1 MDKNLAITA
10 IIGGLAVIL
19 GAFGAH
25 ALKTKLSP
33 EALQSFET
41 AVRYQMYNVIVLL
54 FINASGKFS
63 VTDATTISLFFFFG
77 ILFFSGSIYLIHL
90 TPISAKSIWFI
101 TPLGGLLMIIGWF
114 LMAFKFFKNIG

>member
-41 AVRYQMYNVIVLL
+41 AVRYQMYNAIVLL

-63 VTDATTISLFFFFG
+63 VADATTISLFFFFG
-77 ILFFSGSIYLIHL
+77 CLQNFASLSQTTKL
-90 TPISAKSIWFI
+90 
-101 TPLGGLLMIIGWF
+101 
-114 LMAFKFFKNIG
+114 

>member
-77 ILFFSGSIYLIHL
+77 ILFFSGSIYLIYL

>member
-41 AVRYQMYNVIVLL
+41 AVRYQMYNAIVLL

-63 VTDATTISLFFFFG
+63 VADATTISLFFFFG